1 LRNLRKP
8 TKLSLAL
15 SSDEQR
21 RLKPRS
27 AGKPAATTACNIK
40 SLNLG
45 KNNLLFS
52 TKIPLIPL
60 LKRKQGG
67 FYIVCQLIYDN
78 LNDDRYKPSQLL
90 ETLVRDGKLGRKTGE
105 GFYKYTYSKRIK

>member
-1 LRNLRKP
+1 MPHLQYLLPKLSDFVAATLRACPERIEGLRNLRKP

-45 KNNLLFS
+45 TNLYLSGKRFFS
-52 TKIPLIPL
+52 VGVKTL
-60 LKRKQGG
+60 G
-67 FYIVCQLIYDN
+67 FCIY
-78 LNDDRYKPSQLL
+78 R
-90 ETLVRDGKLGRKTGE
+90 
-105 GFYKYTYSKRIK
+105 